1 MTHDLKRMLDVAKN
15 PTAAF
20 DYEVAQEIAS
30 ALGRLGRALETALAA
45 LAAFDERHGTMANAA
60 VAEER
65 RALVASAGHALW
77 QFTVQRE
84 ACGLRDTRQMLRE
97 YRVPAEVQRRMGMLP
112 PEMGRPARRR
122 PLDQQ

>member
-30 ALGRLGRALETALAA
+30 ALGRLGRVLEAALAA
-45 LAAFDERHGTMANAA
+45 LAKFDEMHPDTIDDALRT
-60 VAEER
+60 ER
-65 RALVASAGHALW
+65 RALVAKAGHALW

-84 ACGLRDTRQMLRE
+84 SCGLRDSRQMMRE
-97 YRVPAEVQRRMGMLP
+97 YRVPVEVQHRMGMLA
-112 PEMGRPARRR
+112 PEIAQKNRPR
-122 PLDQQ
+122 P